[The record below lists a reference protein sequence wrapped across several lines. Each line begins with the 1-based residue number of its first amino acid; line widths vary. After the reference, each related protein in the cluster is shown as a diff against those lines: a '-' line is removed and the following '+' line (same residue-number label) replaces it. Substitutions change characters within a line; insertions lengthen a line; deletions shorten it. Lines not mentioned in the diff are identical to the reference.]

1 MCQARRIANTL
12 APTDGFNQS
21 STVALFEFLLAA
33 ARAGIVA
40 SNVFQGI
47 AHGLLGRVAAVW
59 AVNVG
64 VLMVVVLMV
73 MVVITVRAVNVGF
86 LVHQSLSGII
96 AANYLVNTCPVHALK
111 TQ

>member
-1 MCQARRIANTL
+1 VCQLRRIANKL

-21 STVALFEFLLAA
+21 SAVALFEFLLAA
-33 ARAGIVA
+33 ARARIVA

-47 AHGLLGRVAAVW
+47 THGLLGRVAAVW

-73 MVVITVRAVNVGF
+73 MVVIAVRAVNVGF

-96 AANYLVNTCPVHALK
+96 AANYLVNTCQVHALK